1 MRKLIELHGGSVEA
15 RSEGR
20 WRGSEFVVSLPVAS
34 AAPSEPAP
42 AASATW
48 EAQPDGQ
55 GLRILVVD
63 DNRDAAESL
72 QMLLS
77 MEGHVVQIA
86 HDGAAALATALSHKP
101 DVVLLDLGLPGMDGY
116 QVARRLRELEGLAR
130 VFLVAMTGYGQEE
143 DRRRTEAAGFDH
155 HVVKPADPVALQ
167 QLFSRAR
174 HIANASAPLAGTS
187 SAS

>member
-1 MRKLIELHGGSVEA
+1 
-15 RSEGR
+15 
-20 WRGSEFVVSLPVAS
+20 
-34 AAPSEPAP
+34 
-42 AASATW
+42 
-48 EAQPDGQ
+48 
-55 GLRILVVD
+55 
-63 DNRDAAESL
+63 
-72 QMLLS
+72 MLLAR
-77 MEGHVVQIA
+77 ECDVVQTA
-86 HDGAAALATALSHKP
+86 HDDTEALSTALSHKP

-167 QLFSRAR
+167 QLFTRAR
-174 HIANASAPLAGTS
+174 QIVSASAPLAGTS